1 MNILHIS
8 FQRTLQLLKVCLW
21 ISFLLLPQT
30 VHSQTVYEEGDEF
43 WDWRDQPT
51 GSARG
56 ACGLALAWHA
66 ATRQGSDF
74 KLNDVIV
81 EDTLDD
87 AMVPHQYT
95 ATCFMSYVDPVGV
108 TISFE
113 SFAVLNCVVE
123 VNAGDIRAL
132 QRVCFYEPKTSCP
145 VDGNPIVISSGRKR
159 QDAVDWISPLDARFS
174 FVRHYTSEPHIQDP
188 TAQGIGYGWSMPW
201 FSTVRHRGYFD
212 RNVFM
217 GNDVMHAFNGYI
229 STVPVSGDH
238 GYRYDNRSSAEGGR
252 HVLRHASGQKDIFQ
266 NFNSGLAL
274 LYERRW
280 PDGYS
285 IFVSND
291 TQGRITSLE
300 DIHGQ
305 RAEFTWSED
314 VNPGLLGV
322 DPGITEIIIDTEYNG
337 ISMTPDVRIDFEYI
351 SGGVRHPGLGFDDI
365 DPARNSRVTVT
376 EIGSGLVLSDSRY
389 GYGIDWGERHLLT
402 SVGDG
407 RVDAT
412 GQPFDF
418 ASFGYGFPDGS
429 TERRGVTSSHFGGA
443 ELTTIGGPI
452 ETTLGYDVTVTNEL
466 GKDTVYSFEEIAGMD
481 RLVSVEGVSTVNC
494 LPSNTTATYNSAGR
508 IIERIERNGARTVMT
523 RDSEG
528 RILTRTEDADGLNPR
543 VTTYTWTGKMRKPL
557 TRTTAELQE
566 SFTYDADTLLTS
578 YTQTDM
584 LVGSPDNGKTR
595 TWTYT
600 YSTLPSGLKVLTSM
614 DGPGLAADGV
624 NDVTTYTYNARG
636 QLLTTTDP
644 NGLTQEVLAYGTSGQ
659 PTLIRDHQGFEWALE
674 YDLAGRLLKSTFEPG
689 TLNEETTYTYDIIGQ
704 MLSSTDPLGRTWNYT
719 YDEARRLTQITAPSG
734 DTIGFDHD
742 AMGNITRTTY
752 SDATATI
759 AYLEE
764 TQYDELGRI
773 LQAIGSNGQT
783 TSFSHDVEDNLA
795 TITDATSLTT
805 TNSYDALNRM
815 SQIVDRAN
823 GTTAM
828 AHDVDNQMTSYIDP
842 RGIETAFD
850 FNGFGDLIREVSAD
864 RGTMT
869 YSYNNRGMVTS
880 MTDGRGVVT
889 NYAYDDGGRLVS
901 KTFPADPSL
910 DQIFTYHSD
919 PAQPHNLGSLAS
931 VTDQTGQT
939 SYSND
944 PTRGAFFEDLR
955 QIGSAQ
961 YSTTYTSDAGG
972 QTTQMDYPS
981 GSQLLFSY
989 DADGDL
995 TGLQWQAF
1003 DPVFNSYAAPV
1014 DVVSG
1019 LTYKPHGPLTSLT
1032 YGDGGVMTAS
1042 YDSSY
1047 RLTGLTDT
1055 RSGTT
1060 LRDETYNWTNR
1071 NNLGGV
1077 TDNLNPAQGQSFTYS
1092 NREFLAS
1099 ADGTWG
1105 DFDWLYDSVGNR
1117 TEQMS
1122 LVAGTPLVDVYSYW
1136 PDTNQLDSVLLSTGV
1151 ERRFTYDGA
1160 GNVIATNR
1168 GALAHSYTY
1177 DAANRMS
1184 SFAVNGVVQAQYQYN
1199 SLGQQVVRHLTA
1211 AGQTIHSVHDALGN
1225 RIAEYD
1231 YDPGTGTSTLIRE
1244 YIWAGGMIVGV
1255 VENGT
1260 LYFVRT
1266 DHIGRPVFATDDA
1279 GVKVWEAT
1287 YLPFGGVH
1295 TSTGPNSAL
1304 RFPGQWF
1311 QSETGLHQNWMR
1323 DYDPTTGR
1331 YMQADP
1337 LGLVDGASIYGYALQ
1352 NPGRYVDPRGEFTIT
1367 DAVRSLIK
1375 QGKDV
1380 TKESMFEEWLRL
1392 ERAYQQWQAGLPECP
1407 CEVEFG
1413 VDYSGETWRGLRPMG
1428 RRENSY
1434 HPGANLFSMRS
1445 QPNDFGAGVQCVYN
1459 SDGTLVLPSQHRE
1472 VVRGN
1477 MQDRS
1482 GAIDRYSP
1490 ELTNPTSIV
1499 KHLQHDVVP
1508 YDLAGELNRFDE
1520 YFTVRPLFPNQ

>member
-1 MNILHIS
+1 MQLDEAIDLIVSPYQGDIGSILATLAKDIMNILQKPFRQVLKHLKGQFWLFVLPFFLSPALAQPYDFEAKVGEPFYSMHYEGYGAESKEDACIIWGNAIS
-8 FQRTLQLLKVCLW
+8 FSISSYAFLRVINETILYDRFGVPWDETYECEYEVTWHDGTKSIEHVDGHVQCQRSEDRIPINGFCRPEVPMMCPAEVANPIL
-21 ISFLLLPQT
+21 
-30 VHSQTVYEEGDEF
+30 VHSGAKRQWST
-43 WDWRDQPT
+43 DWTSPIDPRFEL
-51 GSARG
+51 RR
-56 ACGLALAWHA
+56 LYN
-66 ATRQGSDF
+66 SD
-74 KLNDVIV
+74 
-81 EDTLDD
+81 
-87 AMVPHQYT
+87 A
-95 ATCFMSYVDPVGV
+95 
-108 TISFE
+108 
-113 SFAVLNCVVE
+113 
-123 VNAGDIRAL
+123 
-132 QRVCFYEPKTSCP
+132 FYEDAAG
-145 VDGNPIVISSGRKR
+145 VGWGDDWSS
-159 QDAVDWISPLDARFS
+159 P
-174 FVRHYTSEPHIQDP
+174 
-188 TAQGIGYGWSMPW
+188 WSR
-201 FSTVRHRGYFD
+201 SLRRGYTETSTTT
-212 RNVFM
+212 RSVVF
-217 GNDVMHAFNGYI
+217 GDGVMYGFGMNPW
-229 STVPVSGDH
+229 STKSNPREYGH
-238 GYRYDNRSSAEGGR
+238 GYRLQPNTPSENMRFVLHHPNGR
-252 HVLRHASGQKDIFQ
+252 KDIFDDVDI
-266 NFNSGLAL
+266 NVSNLA
-274 LYERRW
+274 EARW

-285 IFVSND
+285 MFPSYDVN
-291 TQGRITSLE
+291 GRLIALQ
-300 DIHGQ
+300 DNKNQ
-305 RAEFTWSED
+305 RAEFTWDDTLHPSASVPVITTIRIDTDFDGVNLAED
-314 VNPGLLGV
+314 VIVTFAFTPSLSPRPKLLTTG
-322 DPGITEIIIDTEYNG
+322 
-337 ISMTPDVRIDFEYI
+337 
-351 SGGVRHPGLGFDDI
+351 
-365 DPARNSRVTVT
+365 RVVT
-376 EIGSGLVLSDSRY
+376 EVLSGNILSSESYIYSSDPDHRLRDNL
-389 GYGIDWGERHLLT
+389 IAVR
-402 SVGDG
+402 DG
-407 RVDAT
+407 RLDAT
-412 GQPFDF
+412 GAAFDY
-418 ASFGYGFPDGS
+418 ATWTYQATGS
-429 TERRGVTSSHFGGA
+429 LVRATTSSHFGGA
-443 ELTTIGGPI
+443 ELTAIGDSI
-452 ETTLGYDVTVTNEL
+452 DTASGYSVTVTNPL
-466 GKDTVYSFEEIAGMD
+466 GKDSIYTFDDVAGMD

-494 LPSNTTATYNSAGR
+494 LPSDTTASYDNKGR
-508 IIERIERNGARTVMT
+508 IIERIERNGARTLMT

-528 RILTRTEDADGLNPR
+528 RILTWTEDADGLNPR
-543 VTTYTWTGKMRKPL
+543 VTTYTWTGELRKPL

-566 SFTYDADTLLTS
+566 SFTYDADTLPTS
-578 YTQTDM
+578 YTQTDV
-584 LVGSPDNGKTR
+584 LTGSPDNGKTR

-614 DGPGLAADGV
+614 DGPGLTADGV
-624 NDVTTYTYNARG
+624 DDVTTYTYNARG

-719 YDEARRLTQITAPSG
+719 YDEARRLTLITAPSG

-752 SDATATI
+752 SDAAATI

-764 TQYDELGRI
+764 TQYDELGRV

-823 GTTAM
+823 GTTSM

-919 PAQPHNLGSLAS
+919 PAQPHNRGSLAS
-931 VTDQTGQT
+931 VTDQAGQT
-939 SYSND
+939 RYSND

-955 QIGSAQ
+955 QIGSAT
-961 YSTTYTSDAGG
+961 YSTTYTSDAAG

-995 TGLQWQAF
+995 TGLQWRAF
-1003 DPVFNSYAAPV
+1003 DPVFNSYTAPV

-1047 RLTGLTDT
+1047 RLTGLTDI

-1077 TDNLNPAQGQSFTYS
+1077 TDNLNPAQNQAFTYS

-1099 ADGTWG
+1099 ADGAWG

-1177 DAANRMS
+1177 DAANRMA

-1199 SLGQQVVRHLTA
+1199 ALGQQVVRHLTA

-1231 YDPGTGTSTLIRE
+1231 YDAGTGSSTLIRE
-1244 YIWAGGMIVGV
+1244 YIWASGMIVGV
-1255 VENGT
+1255 VENRT

-1266 DHIGRPVFATDDA
+1266 DHIGRPVFATDDT

-1295 TSTGPNSAL
+1295 ASTGPNSDL

-1323 DYDPTTGR
+1323 DYDPTLGR
-1331 YMQADP
+1331 YLQADP
-1337 LGLVDGASIYGYALQ
+1337 LGLVPGPSLYGYAMQ
-1352 NPGRYVDPRGEFTIT
+1352 NPNGYVDPDGRNPLLKWLLRFLPKKPARTSDPIPQPLPDFPLPPSPIT
-1367 DAVRSLIK
+1367 PVPD
-1375 QGKDV
+1375 
-1380 TKESMFEEWLRL
+1380 
-1392 ERAYQQWQAGLPECP
+1392 LPGG
-1407 CEVEFG
+1407 G
-1413 VDYSGETWRGLRPMG
+1413 VDPIPIPMPLTCG
-1428 RRENSY
+1428 
-1434 HPGANLFSMRS
+1434 
-1445 QPNDFGAGVQCVYN
+1445 PNDDYCQEQYEADQAWCADNASGREYIGCIARAEDNFFRCR
-1459 SDGTLVLPSQHRE
+1459 DGRPRKPRV
-1472 VVRGN
+1472 
-1477 MQDRS
+1477 
-1482 GAIDRYSP
+1482 P
-1490 ELTNPTSIV
+1490 EI
-1499 KHLQHDVVP
+1499 
-1508 YDLAGELNRFDE
+1508 YE
-1520 YFTVRPLFPNQ
+1520 